1 MNRVEEANKM
11 MQKLGVKEN
20 SLAKSFDEFETVKN
34 NFIYGE
40 VWKQGNMDEK
50 LRSNVTVAV
59 LTTVEGKDLE
69 E

>member
-40 VWKQGNMDEK
+40 GGSKEIWMKN
-50 LRSNVTVAV
+50 
-59 LTTVEGKDLE
+59 
-69 E
+69 